1 MAQPNFLIGRGELLT
16 ADIPPIRKRMDEK
29 DPLYTFAEAKA
40 ELLPQFSSTSQMI
53 DALPDAAC
61 PGDIGVIRMVLNPAF
76 IAKTAFPSSF
86 LSAANLVPIGSR
98 NTKIVPR
105 RTNKKKKTKDEVTTT
120 ELFVA
125 GKRSTLRG
133 ITKFIESLDED
144 SPEAKQLTRFERVTK
159 FTAKASIL
167 DKSEKIEYFEAAIH
181 LLPNADPAFIQYSF
195 KKYASRL
202 GFEVY
207 ERLSFQAGTL
217 WFLPISGPTSIIE
230 TLGQFAFVRLIRNI
244 PRLRG
249 FRPIQR
255 ASGVNLVCQL
265 PTEAPLSSLP
275 RVAILDGGL
284 PESHSL
290 SNWINS
296 YTELD
301 EDADNVEGGAEH
313 GLGVTSAFLFGPI
326 APQNAAKR
334 PFSYVDHLRVLDSKS
349 EDEEDPL
356 ELYRTLGL
364 IEQVLLSRQY
374 EFLNLSLGPDL
385 PIDDGEIHTWTA
397 VLDDLLSDGETLMT
411 VAAGN
416 NGENDWASGNA
427 RIQVPSDCVNALSV
441 GSATSLLKSWQ
452 RASYSAIGPGR
463 RPGFVKPDVL
473 AFGGAPSEY
482 FHVISPG
489 KKSQVSPTLGTSYSS
504 PYLLRNAVGVRA
516 ILGEDLSALAIKA
529 LLIHASSAGKYS
541 KQEVGWGKAPDDV
554 MEIIT
559 CKPGVARVVYQGT
572 LIPGKFIRAK
582 LPVPVAGLVGR
593 CKLKATFC
601 YASPVD
607 PQDAGAYTRAALDI
621 TFRRDESK
629 KPSQAQNAKSDSFF
643 ASKIYATEDE
653 LRTGLSKWE
662 NVLHA
667 EKSLLGST
675 LNNPVFDIHYIARE
689 AGADTRRGKPLAYAL
704 ILSIEAHN
712 HPNLFNEILQ
722 SYPVLAQIQPQVSLP
737 IRI

>member
-16 ADIPPIRKRMDEK
+16 AAIPSIIKKIPKK
-29 DPLYTFAEAKA
+29 ASLYTFAEAKA
-40 ELLPQFSSTSQMI
+40 VLLPQFISASQMI
-53 DALPDAAC
+53 DTLPDTAC
-61 PGDIGVIRMVLNPAF
+61 PGDMGVIRMVLNPAF

-86 LSAANLVPIGSR
+86 LNTANLVSIGSR
-98 NTKIVPR
+98 NTTIVPKK
-105 RTNKKKKTKDEVTTT
+105 TNKKNQIADEATTT

-125 GKRSTLRG
+125 GKRSTLRS
-133 ITKFIESLDED
+133 IPQFIEGLNEN
-144 SPEAKQLTRFERVTK
+144 SPEAEQLTQFEKITK
-159 FTAKASIL
+159 FTATTKIL
-167 DKSEKIEYFEAAIH
+167 NQSEKIEYFEVAIH
-181 LLPNADPAFIQYSF
+181 LLPHTEPAFIQYSF
-195 KKYASRL
+195 KEYASRL

-207 ERLSFQAGTL
+207 EKLSFQAGTL
-217 WFLPISGPTSIIE
+217 WFLPISGSSSSIE

-255 ASGVNLVCQL
+255 TRGITLVCQL

-284 PESHSL
+284 PEKHAL

-296 YTELD
+296 YIKLD
-301 EDADNVEGGAEH
+301 EDADSVGGGQEH
-313 GLGVTSAFLFGPI
+313 GLGVTSAFLFGPV
-326 APQNAAKR
+326 APQNTAKR

-349 EDEEDPL
+349 VEEEDPL

-411 VAAGN
+411 VAVGN
-416 NGENDWASGNA
+416 NGEYDRDSGNA

-441 GSATSLLKSWQ
+441 GSATSVGENWE

-482 FHVISPG
+482 FHVLSPG
-489 KKSQVSPTLGTSYSS
+489 KKSQVSPTLGTSYAS
-504 PYLLRNAVGVRA
+504 PYLLRNAVGIRA
-516 ILGEDLSALAIKA
+516 ILGENLSTLAIKA
-529 LLIHASSAGKYS
+529 LLIHASCAGKYS
-541 KQEVGWGKAPDDV
+541 KQEVGWGKVPDDV
-554 MEIIT
+554 MDIIT
-559 CKPGVARVVYQGT
+559 CKSGVARVVYQGS

-582 LPVPVAGLVGR
+582 LPIPATGLVGQ

-607 PQDAGAYTRAALDI
+607 PQDAGAYTRAALEI
-621 TFRRDESK
+621 TFRRNESK
-629 KPSQAQNAKSDSFF
+629 KSSTAQNAKPDSFF
-643 ASKIYATEDE
+643 ASKIYATENK
-653 LRTGLSKWE
+653 LRKGLSKWE

-667 EKSLLGST
+667 EKSLQGPT

-704 ILSIEAHN
+704 ILSIEARN

-722 SYPVLAQIQPQVSLP
+722 SYPVLVQIQPQVSLP